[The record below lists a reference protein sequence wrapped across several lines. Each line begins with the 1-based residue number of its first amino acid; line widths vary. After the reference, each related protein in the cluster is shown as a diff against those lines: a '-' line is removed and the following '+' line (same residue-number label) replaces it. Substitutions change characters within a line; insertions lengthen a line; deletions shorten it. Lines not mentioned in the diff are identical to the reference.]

1 MPEGISANE
10 LYEWR
15 RNRTI
20 AGREQLLANAQER
33 VVQKTLAQTAPP
45 PSPSKA
51 ESDAVAGAKSAAART
66 RRKARAGHAG
76 RVTTGPGNTPT
87 TAGGVPRT
95 LIGY

>member
-10 LYEWR
+10 LYAWR
-15 RNRTI
+15 RNRTV
-20 AGREQLLANAQER
+20 AGREQLLGNAQER
-33 VVQKTLAQTAPP
+33 VRTKALAETAPP
-45 PSPSKA
+45 PSPGLA

-87 TAGGVPRT
+87 TAGGVPRS